1 MNPKPPPP
9 KKFYLRAHRVIGPCF
24 HSLGISCRH
33 FAELTLIS
41 IDRPLTL
48 REKFRRALHFISCSV
63 CRGFKRQ
70 MDSLTAL
77 VRSSFA
83 NRETPVPEPEFLSS
97 VRNELT
103 RLSAE
108 SPPGTDTPI

>member
-1 MNPKPPPP
+1 MNSKLPPPT
-9 KKFYLRAHRVIGPCF
+9 KFYRRAHRVIGPCF

-33 FAELTLIS
+33 FAELTLVS
-41 IDRPLTL
+41 MDRPLTL
-48 REKFRRALHFISCSV
+48 REKFRRSLHFFSCSV
-63 CRGFKRQ
+63 CRGFNRQ

-83 NRETPVPEPEFLSS
+83 NRETPEPEPEFLSS
-97 VRNELT
+97 VRDELT

-108 SPPGTDTPI
+108 SPPEKDTPI